1 MFGGGGN
8 ADVLLTP
15 DPDATEAETGFDVDA
30 DAVAKDEDRGVNWDL
45 GVQREGRIVP
55 SA

>member
-1 MFGGGGN
+1 MFGGGGK

-30 DAVAKDEDRGVNWDL
+30 DAVAEDEDRGVNWDL